1 MIINWKLLMKPS
13 NTFLKISMNFKKK
26 LKLLMK
32 SQMKSLKKIQNVKQ
46 INYHKIN
53 RLKIT

>member
-1 MIINWKLLMKPS
+1 MKPS